1 MIEIELFDGTVL
13 EFPEGTQQDV
23 IDRIARQETM
33 ARQGQQEM
41 QSVAPPQAEGRGLLS
56 SIYENVIGSGAVDT
70 PGERFG
76 QTLQEMGRAGAAGL
90 SRGAASLVDLPSTV
104 LSGASGAAVSGM
116 ERLGM
121 SPELAESMRS
131 QFQALP
137 LTSGSPVRE
146 GVAAMTG
153 GASEYQSPTT
163 AGQYAGTIGEFI
175 PGAMAGPGGA
185 LRNLALG
192 VTSGITSESA
202 GQAAEALG
210 AGETGQAIARTAG
223 AFFGPVALSTGNRTV
238 NALLKRSSEAP
249 SLDVLKQTKNAA
261 YTAVDDA
268 GVVFGPRETTTLADR
283 VKNVLANS
291 DFVEDVDA
299 QTRAALTVI
308 DRNAG
313 KSLTLGQLD
322 KIRQNL
328 WKRYNAA
335 PNEVA
340 ILDLIDEI
348 DTAIDAMPSAT
359 PLMEAARIANS
370 RFKKAELIEDAFQK
384 AADQTASTGS
394 GGNILNKY
402 RQAVTS
408 IINNPKKARFFS
420 QPEIDY
426 MRQFIQGGTA
436 ENVLRLMGKVSPSGN
451 GLMMALN
458 LGATAVNPAM
468 LGVTAA
474 GAGAKAISDT
484 MSMAGAKRLRDA
496 LATGQ
501 IPTQAPSTATADT
514 LRLIPGLLAQ

>member
-23 IDRIARQETM
+23 IDRVARQETM

-41 QSVAPPQAEGRGLLS
+41 QSTAPPQAEGRGLLG
-56 SIYENVIGSGAVDT
+56 SIYENVIGSGEADT
-70 PGERFG
+70 PGERIG
-76 QTLQEMGRAGAAGL
+76 QTIQEMGRAGAAGVA
-90 SRGAASLVDLPSTV
+90 RGVASVADLPGALVGGAGQLIGSG
-104 LSGASGAAVSGM
+104 LRRMGASDSFVSGM
-116 ERLGM
+116 QSGLEA
-121 SPELAESMRS
+121 SPMGTGSRGRESIE
-131 QFQALP
+131 FL
-137 LTSGSPVRE
+137 
-146 GVAAMTG
+146 TG
-153 GASEYQSPTT
+153 GGSEYQSPTT
-163 AGQYAGTIGEFI
+163 AGRYAGTVGEFL
-175 PGAMAGPGGA
+175 PGALSGPGGVA
-185 LRNLALG
+185 RNIALG
-192 VTSGITSESA
+192 VASGVASEGA

-210 AGETGQAIARTAG
+210 AGDTGQTIARTAG

-249 SLDVLKQTKNAA
+249 SIETLRQTKNAA

-268 GVVFGPRETTTLADR
+268 GVVFGPNETTALSDR

-291 DFVEDVDA
+291 DFVEDVDN

-308 DRNAG
+308 ERNAG
-313 KSLTLGQLD
+313 KNLSLGQLD

-348 DTAIDAMPSAT
+348 DTAINAMPSAT
-359 PLMEAARIANS
+359 PLMEAARVANS

-408 IINNPKKARFFS
+408 IVNNPKKARFFTRD
-420 QPEIDY
+420 EIDY

-451 GLMMALN
+451 GLMLALN
-458 LGATAVNPAM
+458 LGATAANPAM

-474 GAGAKAISDT
+474 GAGAKAISDS
-484 MSMAGAKRLRDA
+484 MSMASAARLRDA

-501 IPTQAPSTATADT
+501 IPMQAPSAAVSEN